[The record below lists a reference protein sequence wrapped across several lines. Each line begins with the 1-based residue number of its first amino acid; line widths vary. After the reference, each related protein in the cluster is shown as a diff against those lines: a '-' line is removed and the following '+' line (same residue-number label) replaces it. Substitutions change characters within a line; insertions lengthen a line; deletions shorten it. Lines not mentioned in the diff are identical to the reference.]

1 MTEQGKD
8 GQVRVAV
15 DAMGGDFAPG
25 SLVQGAID
33 AAKERG
39 ENLGVILVGK
49 EKVIN
54 ELLVSKKV
62 SLPNLTVV
70 NADEVISMNDTPA
83 EVYKSKPDSSLNVAL
98 DLQKNGKA
106 DALIS
111 AGNTGA
117 VLLHSTLKLG
127 RLKGVGRP
135 TIGAFMP
142 SKQGFTLIFDV
153 GATVD
158 SRANHLKE
166 YGVMGS
172 IYMSHV
178 FNIKNPRVGLL
189 SVGEE
194 KSKGNEVT
202 LEAFKLLET
211 ANLNF
216 IGNVEGND
224 ILNANVDVAVC
235 DGFIG
240 NIIIKFAESV
250 NDLLKAKMIKFA
262 DKGFFRKIWIRMI
275 AGTMKSML
283 GDFDYQWHGGVPLLG
298 INGVSIIGHGKST
311 PLAVKNMIILAE
323 KIVRKEVNK
332 KIETGLTG

>member
-1 MTEQGKD
+1 MSEPGKS
-8 GQVRVAV
+8 GKVRIAV
-15 DAMGGDFAPG
+15 DAMGGDFAPENQ
-25 SLVQGAID
+25 VQGAID
-33 AAKERG
+33 AARERG
-39 ENLGVILVGK
+39 ENLEVILVGK

-54 ELLVSKKV
+54 DLLVFKKV
-62 SLPNLTVV
+62 NLTNLKVV
-70 NADEVISMNDTPA
+70 NADEVITMEDTPA
-83 EVYKSKPDSSLNVAL
+83 EVFKSKPNSSLNVAL
-98 DLQKNGKA
+98 DLQKDGKA

-135 TIGAFMP
+135 TIGAMVP
-142 SKQGFTLIFDV
+142 SKKGFTLVFDV

-158 SRANHLKE
+158 SRASHLKE

-172 IYMSHV
+172 IYMSFI

-202 LEAFKLLET
+202 LEAYKLFET
-211 ANLNF
+211 THLNF
-216 IGNVEGND
+216 VGNVEGGD

-235 DGFIG
+235 DGFTG

-250 NDLLKAKMIKFA
+250 YDLLKDKMRKFA
-262 DKGFFRKIWIRMI
+262 GKGFFYKIWIGMF
-275 AGTMKSML
+275 AGTMKSMMN
-283 GDFDYQWHGGVPLLG
+283 DFDYQWHGGVPLLG
-298 INGVSIIGHGKST
+298 VNGVSIIGHGESS
-311 PLAVKNMIILAE
+311 PLAIKNMIKRAE
-323 KIVRKEVNK
+323 EVVRKEVNK
-332 KIETGLTG
+332 EIEAELG

>member
-1 MTEQGKD
+1 MTDTGKY
-8 GQVRVAV
+8 GKVRVAV
-15 DAMGGDFAPG
+15 DAMGGDYAPG
-25 SLVQGAID
+25 SPVQGAID

-39 ENLGVILVGK
+39 ENLEVILVGN

-54 ELLVSKKV
+54 DLLVSKKIN
-62 SLPNLTVV
+62 LPNLKVV

-83 EVYKSKPDSSLNVAL
+83 EVYKSKPHSSLNVAL
-98 DLQKNGKA
+98 DLQKNGDA

-127 RLKGVGRP
+127 KLKGVGRP

-142 SKQGFTLIFDV
+142 SKQGFALIFDV

-158 SRANHLKE
+158 SRANHLRE

-172 IYMSHV
+172 IYMRNV
-178 FNIKNPRVGLL
+178 FDIKNPRVGLL

-235 DGFIG
+235 DGFTG

-250 NDLLKAKMIKFA
+250 LDLLKAKMKKFA
-262 DKGFFRKIWIRMI
+262 DKGFFQKIWIGMY

-283 GDFDYQWHGGVPLLG
+283 NDFDYQWHGGVPLLG

-311 PLAVKNMIILAE
+311 PLAVKNMIKLAE
-323 KIVRKEVNK
+323 EIVRKEVNK
-332 KIETGLTG
+332 KIETELAG

>member
-1 MTEQGKD
+1 MTETGKD
-8 GQVRVAV
+8 GKVRVAV
-15 DAMGGDFAPG
+15 DAMGGDFAPV
-25 SLVQGAID
+25 SLVLGAID

-49 EKVIN
+49 EKEIN
-54 ELLVSKKV
+54 ELLFSEKC

-70 NADEVISMNDTPA
+70 NANEVISMNDAPA

-135 TIGAFMP
+135 TIGALMP

-158 SRANHLKE
+158 CRANHLKE

-172 IYMSHV
+172 IYASYIL
-178 FNIKNPRVGLL
+178 NIKNPRVGLL

-202 LEAFKLLET
+202 LEAYKLLESSK
-211 ANLNF
+211 LNF

-224 ILNANVDVAVC
+224 ILNSNVDVAVC
-235 DGFIG
+235 DGFTG

-250 NDLLKAKMIKFA
+250 NDLLKTKMRRYA
-262 DKGFFRKIWIRMI
+262 DRGLLRKIWIGI
-275 AGTMKSML
+275 FAGTMKNIL

-298 INGVSIIGHGKST
+298 VNGVSIIGHGKST
-311 PLAVKNMIILAE
+311 PLAVKNMIKRAE
-323 KIVRKEVNK
+323 EIVRKEVNK
-332 KIETGLTG
+332 KIEAELAG